1 MKLKGEKEIL
11 LEGVYNQVE
20 TELFDYIETFLDTM
34 TEESKKLKEFDAS
47 DDAERQRINISETL
61 ENINEINNKIT
72 VCRLVAQVILSG
84 DFSLDEARA
93 LSKIINGTGYS
104 DICNIVYDNIFNK
117 VVNTSVIE
125 DELHSMLRFEA
136 YKEKCNNRNI

>member
-125 DELHSMLRFEA
+125 EELHSRLRFEA
-136 YKEKCNNRNI
+136 YKEKCNSRNI

>member
-1 MKLKGEKEIL
+1 MKLKGEREIL

-125 DELHSMLRFEA
+125 DELHSMLRFE
-136 YKEKCNNRNI
+136 KKKKKCNSRNI